1 MDVSNV
7 TDIFRDGIGVALRIA
22 GPMLLM
28 SMAVGVIVA
37 ILQAVTQIH
46 EQSISFLLK
55 LVVVVLFLVLG
66 GSWMMDLLREFT
78 EKLFEL
84 MRQG

>member
-1 MDVSNV
+1 MDVSTV
-7 TDIFRDGIGVALRIA
+7 TDIFRDGIGVAIRIA

-28 SMAVGVIVA
+28 SMVVGVIVA

-55 LVVVVLFLVLG
+55 VVVVILFMVLG
-66 GSWMMDLLREFT
+66 GGWMMDLLREFT
-78 EKLFEL
+78 LDLFEL
-84 MRQG
+84 IRQG